1 MWSPEKSGK
10 RTVSPNGEK
19 SLAAL
24 ASVMLVPLPPKSH
37 STITP
42 CVGRPGL
49 ARNAVSAAVASETTG
64 SRPRRFLRRV
74 STTDGAP
81 VRGHGD
87 GHVRH
92 RHAVGDRAGHRAER
106 VGEQVFGPILR
117 AVRGDQRHGIADAVD
132 EPGEALAAAASALR
146 VG

>member
-37 STITP
+37 SAMTP

-49 ARNAVSAAVASETTG
+49 ARNAVSAAVASETTR
-64 SRPRRFLRRV
+64 RPAAQIPAQGVDDRR
-74 STTDGAP
+74 AP

-87 GHVRH
+87 GD
-92 RHAVGDRAGHRAER
+92 VGDRACRR
-106 VGEQVFGPILR
+106 
-117 AVRGDQRHGIADAVD
+117 
-132 EPGEALAAAASALR
+132 
-146 VG
+146 